1 MIRYYH
7 TQITKL
13 HLEGGTFF
21 KPLFFSFPD
30 DPGAYANQ
38 ENNIMLGDALK
49 LSILTN
55 ALGQETAEFYFPAG
69 TWCNV
74 FNMKLG
80 TDSCKAYAT
89 GTTETLSS
97 FMSDYYVHLRSG
109 YIFPTQDATSLGAMN
124 TYDLQQ
130 QPVDFHINA
139 ECSTESCAANGE
151 YINDDGLTND
161 LDGNQNIYGI

>member
-30 DPGAYANQ
+30 DPGAYENQ

-55 ALGQETAEFYFPAG
+55 ALGQETA
-69 TWCNV
+69 
-74 FNMKLG
+74 
-80 TDSCKAYAT
+80 
-89 GTTETLSS
+89 
-97 FMSDYYVHLRSG
+97 
-109 YIFPTQDATSLGAMN
+109 
-124 TYDLQQ
+124 
-130 QPVDFHINA
+130 
-139 ECSTESCAANGE
+139 
-151 YINDDGLTND
+151 
-161 LDGNQNIYGI
+161 